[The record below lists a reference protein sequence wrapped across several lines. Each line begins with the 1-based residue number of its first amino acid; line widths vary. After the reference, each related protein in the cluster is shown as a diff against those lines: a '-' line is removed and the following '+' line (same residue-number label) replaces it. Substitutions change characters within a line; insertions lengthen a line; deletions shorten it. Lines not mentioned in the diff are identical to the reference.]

1 VKEDLDWIVMKAL
14 EKDRARRY
22 ETVNGLAADLK
33 RHLNNEPVTAVAPT
47 LVYQLTKF
55 YQRNRR
61 VAQVA
66 GAFGAL
72 MLIATLFSA
81 WQAVRARKAETR
93 AVAEAATAQN
103 VAEFFWKGLIKQ
115 LSPWNYTNR
124 DVRLRD
130 ALDVAA
136 GQVEDSL
143 KDDPAAEATVRI
155 AFGRADITLSELPL
169 AETNL
174 LRAVALRRARLGDFH
189 ELTAE
194 ALDGLSGVY
203 EFQGRFAESERAL
216 NEVVRIRERVFG
228 KHHPNTVTA
237 ASRATFFRVQHIPPD
252 EASRQLENTLVELRR
267 DVGPDSDIYRK
278 VLNQWGWLLLAQ
290 DELDRALQIFDET
303 HRMAVADHGAES
315 VSALWSLGL
324 MAVTRARQGRHDE
337 AEATFRRI
345 TAIHERICGPDHV
358 ITRDGRITMVE
369 AVFLPQVRFNEA
381 AEILLETARAEHQQ
395 LQYLRPATKGAIRAL
410 TNGWRGAG
418 DEPGFDAFQNHIEAF
433 RETSVIPE
441 P

>member
-1 VKEDLDWIVMKAL
+1 
-14 EKDRARRY
+14 
-22 ETVNGLAADLK
+22 
-33 RHLNNEPVTAVAPT
+33 
-47 LVYQLTKF
+47 
-55 YQRNRR
+55 
-61 VAQVA
+61 
-66 GAFGAL
+66 
-72 MLIATLFSA
+72 
-81 WQAVRARKAETR
+81 
-93 AVAEAATAQN
+93 
-103 VAEFFWKGLIKQ
+103 
-115 LSPWNYTNR
+115 
-124 DVRLRD
+124 
-130 ALDVAA
+130 
-136 GQVEDSL
+136 
-143 KDDPAAEATVRI
+143 
-155 AFGRADITLSELPL
+155 
-169 AETNL
+169 
-174 LRAVALRRARLGDFH
+174 
-189 ELTAE
+189 
-194 ALDGLSGVY
+194 
-203 EFQGRFAESERAL
+203 
-216 NEVVRIRERVFG
+216 
-228 KHHPNTVTA
+228 
-237 ASRATFFRVQHIPPD
+237 
-252 EASRQLENTLVELRR
+252 LVELRR

-418 DEPGFDAFQNHIEAF
+418 DEPGFDAFQNQIEAF